1 MTRLISNSTRSSWAA
16 STDGGTGEP
25 GLPGELSIGVLAA
38 LLTPPPRWRSSAT
51 FAWLLCTFVRSQAR
65 SRGSL
70 VVPVHGPVEASVD
83 RAAGPPCRPVSYTP
97 PGRRSCGRQSS
108 ARLGD
113 AETRVHT
120 PCPERRPTA

>member
-38 LLTPPPRWRSSAT
+38 LRTPPPRRRSSAS
-51 FAWLLCTFVRSQAR
+51 FAWLLCTFVRLQAR

-70 VVPVHGPVEASVD
+70 VVPVHGSRGGV
-83 RAAGPPCRPVSYTP
+83 
-97 PGRRSCGRQSS
+97 RRQG
-108 ARLGD
+108 G
-113 AETRVHT
+113 
-120 PCPERRPTA
+120 RPTPQPSVLHVPGERLVRSGLVCAS